1 MQAWWQAP
9 TRKRQE
15 NMTEVRV
22 IACEEALHRLFEYLD
37 AELDRQSQREIEQH
51 LERCRSCF
59 SRLEFEKRLK
69 AHTAELAAEPISP
82 ELELRIRRVLETFK
96 C

>member
-1 MQAWWQAP
+1 
-9 TRKRQE
+9 
-15 NMTEVRV
+15 MTEVRV
-22 IACEEALHRLFEYLD
+22 IDCEEALHRLFEYLD
-37 AELDRQSQREIEQH
+37 AELDRPSQRAIEQH

-69 AHTAELAAEPISP
+69 GHTSALGTEPVSP
-82 ELELRIRRVLETFK
+82 QLEARIRRILDNFR